1 MRSLLKWRTIV
12 KEDSVKIVTEA
23 ALFFKMRERK
33 FKGCLGDN
41 LRIVMI
47 FMRIADSKPAQ
58 EETTVNQDGCWHTK

>member
-1 MRSLLKWRTIV
+1 
-12 KEDSVKIVTEA
+12 
-23 ALFFKMRERK
+23 
-33 FKGCLGDN
+33 